1 MRTVPVGGSTV
12 GYHDSGERE
21 GKAVI
26 FVHGS
31 GGSSFSFT
39 PVFEEL
45 KGKMRM
51 LIPDL
56 PEHGESGGVTPKSI
70 GEYSQ
75 WVGSFLTAIG
85 VSDFIIV
92 GHSMGGAIAQHLA
105 LNKPQGLR
113 GIVLI
118 STGAKL
124 KVHPKIFEGLKDDF
138 GNFCRW
144 LSGMVVGKNA
154 PVELKDE
161 ILEQLMMTTPSVFL
175 NDLRC
180 CDAFDIRERLGEIDA
195 PALIIA
201 GTEDVLTPLCCAE
214 YLAQNIR
221 NATLKIINSTGHSPV
236 LEAPGIV
243 NGAILEFVA
252 SH

>member
-1 MRTVPVGGSTV
+1 
-12 GYHDSGERE
+12 
-21 GKAVI
+21 
-26 FVHGS
+26 
-31 GGSSFSFT
+31 
-39 PVFEEL
+39 
-45 KGKMRM
+45 
-51 LIPDL
+51 
-56 PEHGESGGVTPKSI
+56 
-70 GEYSQ
+70 
-75 WVGSFLTAIG
+75 
-85 VSDFIIV
+85 
-92 GHSMGGAIAQHLA
+92 
-105 LNKPQGLR
+105 
-113 GIVLI
+113 VLI

-195 PALIIA
+195 PALVIA
-201 GTEDVLTPLCCAE
+201 GTEDVLTPLCYAE

-221 NATLKIINSTGHSPV
+221 NATL
-236 LEAPGIV
+236 
-243 NGAILEFVA
+243 
-252 SH
+252 